1 MKGGWGEVGN
11 FHTQSDPATGGRGKG
26 EGIILI
32 FTEAILLRQILIPNH
47 LSASITYIALSD
59 KKKGSFLHLLISIT
73 NLGMV

>member
-11 FHTQSDPATGGRGKG
+11 FHTQSDPRTGGPGKG

-47 LSASITYIALSD
+47 LSASIT
-59 KKKGSFLHLLISIT
+59 
-73 NLGMV
+73 